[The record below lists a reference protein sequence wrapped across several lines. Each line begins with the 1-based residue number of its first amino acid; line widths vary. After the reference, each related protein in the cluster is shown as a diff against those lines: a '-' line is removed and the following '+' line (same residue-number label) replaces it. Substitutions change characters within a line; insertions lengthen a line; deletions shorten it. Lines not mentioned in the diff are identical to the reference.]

1 MRIIPKIFAS
11 MYAAQTKLRLRHG
24 QSVTHV
30 ELESSTQTQ
39 AVRACVWVFVCV
51 GCCRLAEC
59 VCVTVF
65 ICMMLCVGAS
75 ARRDVAENTII
86 NNVFRG
92 WVAWSGV
99 LRACCVGSERR
110 RLVRVRRLTAAL

>member
-1 MRIIPKIFAS
+1 MQRKRS
-11 MYAAQTKLRLRHG
+11 YAYDTANPSPTSNWSRVHKP
-24 QSVTHV
+24 
-30 ELESSTQTQ
+30 
-39 AVRACVWVFVCV
+39 RACVWVFVCV
-51 GCCRLAEC
+51 GGVVDSPS

-92 WVAWSGV
+92 VGGVECYARVA
-99 LRACCVGSERR
+99 SE
-110 RLVRVRRLTAAL
+110 ANEDDWCGG